1 MVLIGCWR
9 LIKILNKKRKY
20 SIIEFLLYNIIK
32 IRRIKKFTAITIK
45 RLLKT
50 KIIMCHLL
58 LNYYFLN
65 LICLINFRLEVTNTN
80 VSTKLNSLLESFIFS
95 WSSIKLLDFLKFFLS
110 FKNKKNYINKKNTT

>member
-1 MVLIGCWR
+1 
-9 LIKILNKKRKY
+9 
-20 SIIEFLLYNIIK
+20 
-32 IRRIKKFTAITIK
+32 
-45 RLLKT
+45 
-50 KIIMCHLL
+50 MCHLL